1 MNIEKIKIER
11 GSGNVFADL
20 DHPDIEVHL
29 LKAEL
34 VTRIDKIIRQ
44 RRLKQV
50 EAAKLLGLSQPDI
63 SRLLQGNFREYS
75 IERLLR
81 LLTILGRDVKM
92 VIQKS
97 GHHQQGRLSVEA

>member
-1 MNIEKIKIER
+1 MKIEHS
-11 GSGNVFADL
+11 SGNVFTDLECPDAD
-20 DHPDIEVHL
+20 VHL

-34 VTRIDKIIRQ
+34 VARIDKIIRQ

-50 EAAKLLGLSQPDI
+50 EAAELLGLTQPDI
-63 SRLLQGNFREYS
+63 SRLLRGNFREYS

-97 GHHQQGRLSVEA
+97 SNQQGRLRVEA